1 MTQAAPAPS
10 ATEPHVLPR
19 PRATQ
24 QWASLRQ
31 AYDLA
36 LAGALGALFGL
47 YLYVELVQAES
58 VYVRDA
64 LAGLII
70 GGSIGFFLSAWGPFR
85 DGAWHKLARAVSW
98 GVPAAALGGAIGLM
112 LGELV
117 IGLLRGGLLGRACSW
132 SVLGLGIGLGQG
144 LADRSRQRLI
154 FGLIG
159 GGLGGF
165 VGGCCFELLRVALGN
180 RYDLGQALGI
190 VILGGGL
197 GLFLALV
204 EQALRRAWVQ
214 VQSGRQEGRI
224 YLLGAPALPP
234 WPGRTRRDRH
244 LRRSRRRPPAR
255 RDRGISPGLPLPSR
269 GGAKALPTQWQDR
282 HGNRAAARW
291 RPAGARQDR
300 PDLSTALTVQHK
312 WRI

>member
-1 MTQAAPAPS
+1 MTRAAPAP
-10 ATEPHVLPR
+10 ATTEPQPVLY
-19 PRATQ
+19 PRASQ
-24 QWASLRQ
+24 GWASLRQ

-36 LAGALGALFGL
+36 LAGAVGAIFGL

-70 GGSIGFFLSAWGPFR
+70 GGSTGFFLSAWGPFR
-85 DGAWHKLARAVSW
+85 DGAWHKLARAVAW
-98 GVPAAALGGAIGLM
+98 GVPAAALGGALGLV

-144 LADRSRQRLI
+144 LADRSRQRLV

-165 VGGCCFELLRVALGN
+165 VGGCCFEQLRVAMGN

-224 YLLGAPALPP
+224 YLLAHKRCRLGLDERAEIGIFGDPDVARQHAEIESTSQGYLF
-234 WPGRTRRDRH
+234 RH
-244 LRRSRRRPPAR
+244 LAAQRFSRLNGKSVTGTEPLHDG
-255 RDRGISPGLPLPSR
+255 DRLELGKTVLVF
-269 GGAKALPTQWQDR
+269 
-282 HGNRAAARW
+282 
-291 RPAGARQDR
+291 RQR
-300 PDLSTALTVQHK
+300 
-312 WRI
+312 

>member
-1 MTQAAPAPS
+1 MTEAARPLLPLPS
-10 ATEPHVLPR
+10 LTRLPR
-19 PRATQ
+19 PARPRAGPACARPTT
-24 QWASLRQ
+24 WPWPA
-31 AYDLA
+31 
-36 LAGALGALFGL
+36 ALGAIFGL

-70 GGSIGFFLSAWGPFR
+70 GGSIGFFLYAWGPFR

-98 GVPAAALGGAIGLM
+98 GVPAAALGGALGLVV
-112 LGELV
+112 GELV
-117 IGLLRGGLLGRACSW
+117 IGLFRGGLLGRACSW

-144 LADRSRQRLI
+144 LADRSRERLI

-224 YLLGAPALPP
+224 YLLAHKTLPP

-255 RDRGISPGLPLPSR
+255 RDRGNFPGLPLPPPGR
-269 GGAKALPTQWQDR
+269 AEAFPAQRQDR
-282 HGNRAAARW
+282 HRNRA
-291 RPAGARQDR
+291 PA
-300 PDLSTALTVQHK
+300 
-312 WRI
+312 